1 MVERLVICGGIR
13 AGKMKTP
20 QILSLIVSR
29 PRLSTTAGYSLFFIA
44 ALVSLTYIRFPVGV
58 VGEMIENA
66 FLKAPARVRI
76 GSVSL
81 SFPPGLAFENVTI
94 SGKSPAN
101 NQLLNIERVKIRP
114 SILSAIT
121 GDRRA
126 FLSAKIMGGD
136 ASAVV
141 DFSGGKGEGI
151 NVDIRFSGV
160 NTGAGRWWDTTGW
173 GSLDANLNGEGSF
186 SLADPN
192 IVNGEGR
199 IKIILE
205 KGSLKFNKE
214 MSVRLPDIAIDSG
227 EMELDFK
234 SRKLTIKK
242 ARLTGPEFSAAITGD
257 IYTAL
262 IPKFSR
268 FNLTLK
274 ASIDKTLENKLG
286 PIALLLP
293 PEKGGARSVRIGGTG
308 VKPDFRFE

>member
-1 MVERLVICGGIR
+1 
-13 AGKMKTP
+13 MKTS

-29 PRLSTTAGYSLFFIA
+29 PRPSKTAGYSLFFIA
-44 ALVSLTYIRFPVGV
+44 ALVTLTYIRFPVGV

-66 FLKAPARVRI
+66 FLKTPVNARI

-94 SGKSPAN
+94 SDRSPAN
-101 NQLLNIERVKIRP
+101 NQLLNIKRVKIRP

-121 GDRRA
+121 GDRRV
-126 FLSAKIMGGD
+126 FLSAQIMDGD

-141 DFSGGKGEGI
+141 DFSGGKGDEI
-151 NVDIRFSGV
+151 NVDIRFSGI

-192 IVNGEGR
+192 VVKGEGR
-199 IKIILE
+199 IKIVLE
-205 KGSLKFNKE
+205 KGLLKFKKE
-214 MSVRLPDIAIDSG
+214 LGVKLPDIAIDSG
-227 EMELDFK
+227 ELELDFK
-234 SRKLTIKK
+234 SRKLTITK
-242 ARLTGPEFSAAITGD
+242 ARLTGPEFNAAITGD

-293 PEKGGARSVRIGGTG
+293 PEKGGVRSVRIGGTG